1 LRALVSGD
9 PALAGLALSEM
20 TAAEFVTDR
29 ARALASYL
37 YDHYAQMGTL
47 DPREVLA
54 ALGDDARADALADLL
69 MNSGDEPLT
78 PEALTGEIEHLKDR
92 AKEQAL
98 SGLKARILDGTADG
112 ETLRHF
118 AQLQSELRGTP
129 KSPLTREGK

>member
-1 LRALVSGD
+1 
-9 PALAGLALSEM
+9 M
-20 TAAEFVTDR
+20 
-29 ARALASYL
+29 
-37 YDHYAQMGTL
+37 L

-54 ALGDDARADALADLL
+54 TLGDDVRADLLADLL

-78 PEALTGEIEHLKDR
+78 PEALAGEIEHLKDR

-112 ETLRHF
+112 ETLRRF

-129 KSPLTREGK
+129 KSLMPREGK